1 MPGPTR
7 TSSVFAVVADAIVI
21 QPWLWRAWAGHRT
34 KPCGFAH
41 VDYSWPHASRLGL
54 RGCQAVQ
61 PPMRTSKTPSSALV
75 LSPPLP
81 RYHPWRV
88 DAHTNERCRHLGS
101 HERRLPDSENHSF
114 LASFPDGRSGSA
126 LSPPP
131 YPAPTPGLPPP
142 PLPPSR
148 GERAVVTA
156 SAVPPLSQ
164 FPRLLTR
171 CLRLWLLIHQC
182 YPQCHSLSTSCP
194 GR

>member
-1 MPGPTR
+1 MLFRGVRGSAAPCLSFPPILIVGRIRCTDMCTVLRTVPGPTR

-54 RGCQAVQ
+54 PGCQAVQ

-75 LSPPLP
+75 FSPPLP
-81 RYHPWRV
+81 RYHQWRV

-114 LASFPDGRSGSA
+114 RASFPDGRCGSA

-131 YPAPTPGLPPP
+131 PRGFPLHRFLPPEA
-142 PLPPSR
+142 S
-148 GERAVVTA
+148 ER
-156 SAVPPLSQ
+156 
-164 FPRLLTR
+164 
-171 CLRLWLLIHQC
+171 
-182 YPQCHSLSTSCP
+182 
-194 GR
+194 